1 MKLPASSQTALLE
14 RCVPVECNEVVI
26 LTQSLLVGVEKESL
40 SESHIRGETTD
51 VTVVNIQ

>member
-1 MKLPASSQTALLE
+1 M
-14 RCVPVECNEVVI
+14 PVECNEVVI